1 MLRAIARV
9 LEAGAELRG
18 FPTIADLDNFMDW
31 RAGFG
36 GANNW
41 AGANVSASTALGH
54 DVFWACC
61 VIRANTLGQLPLVT
75 YRLLEDG
82 QERARTHY
90 LYNLLRRRVNSQM
103 SAFRFKQLLEM
114 WICIYGN
121 AYAWLDINDRGQ
133 TVAIYPWHP
142 SRVSVEL
149 EDFAGEKQ
157 VPFYYFRHDSGE
169 KTRAHWSQMI
179 HLRGPGT
186 DGFFGLNPISTHCQ
200 TLGYGLAM
208 REHGSRFFSN
218 GASIRGL
225 IRPKDGVTIDPK
237 RLDEAKKNW
246 HDAQG
251 GLSNAHKTAFLNAAL
266 EFQPI
271 AMSMKEADYVAIAD
285 MNGPQICRIMNVPP
299 PKVAI
304 LGRATYANI
313 TQLDLEWL
321 RDMMGPELTNWEDEL
336 NWSLL
341 SEREAQSIKVE
352 FLVNYLMR
360 ADIQTRAMYL
370 KAALGGAPWMRQAEA
385 RSLENLYPPDTD
397 DLPITN
403 NAPQRQPPTSASGA

>member
-1 MLRAIARV
+1 
-9 LEAGAELRG
+9 
-18 FPTIADLDNFMDW
+18 
-31 RAGFG
+31 
-36 GANNW
+36 
-41 AGANVSASTALGH
+41 
-54 DVFWACC
+54 
-61 VIRANTLGQLPLVT
+61 VIRANTLVQLPLVT

-313 TQLDLEWL
+313 TPMDT
-321 RDMMGPELTNWEDEL
+321 G
-336 NWSLL
+336 
-341 SEREAQSIKVE
+341 
-352 FLVNYLMR
+352 R
-360 ADIQTRAMYL
+360 ASAIFSTQRQVS
-370 KAALGGAPWMRQAEA
+370 AALGVATLGTVLLTRVHAANAGVTDPAALARGALTGYRTAFLVGTVFVALASMSGLLIHDEDAAATMLSRAE
-385 RSLENLYPPDTD
+385 P
-397 DLPITN
+397 
-403 NAPQRQPPTSASGA
+403 